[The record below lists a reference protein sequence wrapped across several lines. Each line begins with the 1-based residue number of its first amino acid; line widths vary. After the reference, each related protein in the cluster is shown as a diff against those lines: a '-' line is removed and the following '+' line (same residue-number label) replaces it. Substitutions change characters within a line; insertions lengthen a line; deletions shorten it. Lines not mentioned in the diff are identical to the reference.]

1 MPAQLRIQD
10 GNPVWLS
17 ASIVPS
23 RDAVVSPNSS
33 PRLATVQVGSTDVF
47 VYVDVENPGTV
58 DLGLCPCSAPVP
70 AAWVSPPAFSGFLDS
85 TTQSLI
91 DNNGAFVFEA
101 RPFGQGGDRITGPG
115 GFNKGLPWGNGRR
128 TWGWSPDGRM
138 FAYVFETGNSPS
150 SSGESSWSV
159 GVIALQPITLLDGTI
174 APIGAPLA
182 VAIGSFDGVWTQAQ
196 FGWAGSQAVVA
207 HGGAWDSFAHFFLGA
222 PNSEVVTIVCPL
234 APPASLPG
242 GAIWSGTKSF
252 STVITGTPP
261 YPTPIPHQDR
271 VNWMYLVSPCGSY
284 VAVVPR
290 ILDPSAPPQTI
301 VLVATANAQ
310 EVTFRRNNVGVL
322 AITGTGTN
330 PSITTNMHAALGV
343 TINTGDGTTVDVDDP
358 ECTFVGGGV
367 IVRVDRVKA
376 STLPTANLGVLPI
389 GTAVLGAV
397 LQNGFRWVQVP
408 NQNGW
413 ANQSEK
419 HWCLLAQAYT
429 GDATTIPRAWD
440 GQATNP
446 PPFPIAN
453 ENCAQRNIE
462 IDP

>member
-1 MPAQLRIQD
+1 MAAELRIQD

-23 RDAVVSPNSS
+23 RDTVVSPNSS
-33 PRLATVQVGSTDVF
+33 PSLATIQVNSADVF
-47 VYVDVENPGTV
+47 VYVNVENPGTV
-58 DLGLCPCSAPVP
+58 DLGLCPCSAPLP
-70 AAWVSPPAFSGFLDS
+70 ATWASAPAFSGFLDS
-85 TTQSLI
+85 TTQSFT
-91 DNNGAFVFEA
+91 DNHGAFVFEA
-101 RPFGQGGDRITGPG
+101 RPLGLGGDRIMGPG
-115 GFNKGLPWGNGRR
+115 LSKVLPFGNGRR

-138 FAYVFETGNSPS
+138 FAYIYEPGNSPS
-150 SSGESSWSV
+150 SSGESSWEM
-159 GVIALQPITLLDGTI
+159 GVIALQPITLSDGTT
-174 APIGAPLA
+174 APIGAPIA
-182 VAIGSFDGVWTQAQ
+182 VASGRFDGVWTQGQ

-207 HGGAWDSFAHFFLGA
+207 QGAAWDLFAHFFLGA
-222 PNSEVVTIVCPL
+222 PNAEVVTIVCPL

-242 GAIWSGTKSF
+242 GATWSDTKSF

-261 YPTPIPHQDR
+261 FTPPIPHQDR
-271 VNWMYLVSPCGSY
+271 VDWMCLVSPCGSY

-301 VLVATANAQ
+301 VLVATADAQ
-310 EVTFRRNNVGVL
+310 EVTFRRNNVAVSG
-322 AITGTGTN
+322 ITSTGATL
-330 PSITTNMHAALGV
+330 SITTNSHTALGV
-343 TINTGDGTTVDVDDP
+343 TIDTGNGTTVVVDDP

-367 IVRVDRVKA
+367 VVRVDRVQA

-389 GTAVLGAV
+389 GTAALSA
-397 LQNGFRWVQVP
+397 LQQNGFSWVQVP

-429 GDATTIPRAWD
+429 GDGTTIPRAWD

-446 PPFPIAN
+446 PPFPIAD

-462 IDP
+462 ISP